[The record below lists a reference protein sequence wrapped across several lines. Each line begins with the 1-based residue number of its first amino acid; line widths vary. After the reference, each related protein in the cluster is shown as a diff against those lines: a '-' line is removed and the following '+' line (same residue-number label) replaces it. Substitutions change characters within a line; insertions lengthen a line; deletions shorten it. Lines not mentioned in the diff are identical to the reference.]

1 VALGGTFENL
11 SYNSELQHD
20 MADFRRHTSNGP
32 ISRRLW
38 AVVWVCVVAIGFLTA
53 GATVT
58 HAQVQIDQAESVAS
72 QLEGATQGQVVVT
85 LSGDCKSSDATC
97 DNVSRDDVLGL
108 IPGTP
113 SLQSSGSGN
122 SAVVAQR
129 GDDNEATIEQVGTGH
144 EASITQDGMDNE
156 AVVKQKP
163 GDGLPG
169 QDNLAV
175 IVQNGLMN
183 QTTVQQLGQNNRAGI
198 RLVGDNN
205 GIELQQTGSGN
216 EYLLDFAGSDLG
228 DSSSSTHQVSQL
240 GSNNRLVQVGEGRM
254 PFNVQQ
260 RGDGMRMV
268 IRHSG
273 DR

>member
-11 SYNSELQHD
+11 NYNSELQYS
-20 MADFRRHTSNGP
+20 MADFRGYTSNGP
-32 ISRRLW
+32 ISQQLW

-85 LSGDCKSSDATC
+85 LSGDCEPSDATC

-113 SLQSSGSGN
+113 SLQSSNSGN

-156 AVVKQKP
+156 AVVEQKP
-163 GDGLPG
+163 GDGLPA

-216 EYLLDFAGSDLG
+216 EYLLDFTGSGLG
-228 DSSSSTHQVSQL
+228 SSSSTHQVSQT
-240 GSNNRLVQVGEGRM
+240 GSNNQLVQLGEGRM
-254 PFNVQQ
+254 PFNVRQ

-273 DR
+273 GR